1 MFGLF
6 IDAEIRNVGD
16 NDALLRG
23 GPNVNAIR
31 FGASDVTGPGSDSA
45 LYDRGWNFG

>member
-1 MFGLF
+1 VFGLF

-16 NDALLRG
+16 NDAPLRG

-31 FGASDVTGPGSDSA
+31 SGAKA
-45 LYDRGWNFG
+45 